1 MGQNTSEREG
11 ISEYNESAPD
21 KYLDAARRYSS
32 INVDPGHC
40 WWTTANASEAYP
52 GILAPLAAE
61 FLTASLFGY
70 AFRVT
75 YYNMGILGRKDV
87 FFPEPKDGVGAVIFG
102 RAVCNVD
109 ENRRMAHLLPGS
121 SGDDLERVFFGSVR
135 SDIDDGPPLSI
146 WRYPLIALRFLLT
159 IAGIHARME
168 RILSET
174 VERWKRTIQ
183 SVETLDLRDTVRMF
197 EWECNQGQEQVAAHG
212 QNVAG
217 VLSPVFLLPLFN
229 LANRL
234 GSQEDVMQLIS
245 GIGGLNETL
254 MLDELWKVS
263 QGIRT
268 LDDFLADHGFMG
280 ANTGNLVNRN
290 WLEDHSSLEQVIAAY
305 ADAGEENRP
314 IRAAES
320 KSRQARALLEKL
332 KSRCSSLDRIKLAL
346 AFRLCRHY
354 LPLRETTK
362 TAFFAHAAIGRTL
375 ALRAGELL
383 AEADVFD
390 TPEDVLYLQ
399 RDELRAM
406 VEQPGDMRPVVE
418 QRKNMGSIYK
428 QLDLPNLFNRA
439 DLDRIWG
446 EFAARKT
453 RAAPAADKSASSP
466 ETLQGIG
473 VSAGRY
479 GGIARV
485 VTDINEI
492 DNFEQGQILVCKITD
507 PSWAPLFSIAGALV
521 TDIGGM
527 LSHAAIIAR
536 ELGIPAVVSTRNG
549 TSIIPDGRY
558 ITVNGVSGTV
568 EIRASN

>member
-1 MGQNTSEREG
+1 MVLKAAGREG
-11 ISEYNESAPD
+11 SSADSEVTPA
-21 KYLDAARRYSS
+21 KYLDAARRHSS
-32 INVDPGHC
+32 INVDPAHC

-87 FFPEPKDGVGAVIFG
+87 CFPEPKDGVGAVILG

-109 ENRRMAHLLPGS
+109 ENRRMAHLMPGS

-135 SDIDDGPPLSI
+135 SNIDDGPPLSV
-146 WRYPLIALRFLLT
+146 WRYPLILLGFVRT
-159 IAGIHARME
+159 VTGLHARME

-174 VERWKRTIQ
+174 VDRWKRTIR
-183 SVETLDLRDTVRMF
+183 SVETLDIRETVRLF
-197 EWECNQGQEQVAAHG
+197 EWECTRGQEQVVAHG

-217 VLSPVFLLPLFN
+217 VLSPVFMLPLFN
-229 LANRL
+229 LADRL

-254 MLDELWKVS
+254 MLDELWEVS
-263 QGIRT
+263 QGKRA

-290 WLEDHSSLEQVIAAY
+290 WLEDHGTLKQVIAAY
-305 ADAGEENRP
+305 ADTGEEDRP
-314 IRAAES
+314 VRAAAT
-320 KSRQARALLEKL
+320 KARQARAQLQQL
-332 KSRCSSLDRIKLAL
+332 KSRCSESDRVKLAL
-346 AFRLCRHY
+346 AFRLCRHF

-383 AEADVFD
+383 AEAGALD

-418 QRKNMGSIYK
+418 ERRNIESIYR
-428 QLDLPNLFNRA
+428 QLDLPNLFNGA
-439 DLDRIWG
+439 DLDRIWNR
-446 EFAARKT
+446 FAARQT
-453 RAAPAADKSASSP
+453 GVAPATGELTSASVS
-466 ETLQGIG
+466 LQGIG

-479 GGIARV
+479 EGIARV

-492 DNFEQGQILVCKITD
+492 ENFEQGQILVCKITD

-549 TSIIPDGRY
+549 TSTILDGQY
-558 ITVNGVSGTV
+558 IAVNGVSGTV
-568 EIRASN
+568 EIRA